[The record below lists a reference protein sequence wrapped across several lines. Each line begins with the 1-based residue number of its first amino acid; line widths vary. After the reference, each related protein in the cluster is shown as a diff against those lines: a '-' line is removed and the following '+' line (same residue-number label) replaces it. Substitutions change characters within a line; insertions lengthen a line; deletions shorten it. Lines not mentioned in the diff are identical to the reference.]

1 MAICQVQ
8 ISGQLQTLACD
19 RAHISTYSCNYTNQS
34 HQRAHKRS
42 MCRWFTSWKSLTLYF
57 TPSPPPVLFPGR
69 MRQETEI
76 KRADVSSVLSRMK
89 SNARLH
95 CAWQGHRSLA
105 GSMNARRGM
114 GGPSSD
120 GAVDQR
126 CHLRAYVAKLSSLHT
141 NSNTHKHQQHIVWP
155 VLVCS
160 LRRCAKQGSSARSRV
175 ENWVTF
181 LLGFT

>member
-1 MAICQVQ
+1 M
-8 ISGQLQTLACD
+8 SGTDLRTAADPGLRSRTHINLQLQLHQSVSSACTQEEHVPLIYLLEESD
-19 RAHISTYSCNYTNQS
+19 PLFYP
-34 HQRAHKRS
+34 
-42 MCRWFTSWKSLTLYF
+42 L
-57 TPSPPPVLFPGR
+57 PPPVLFPGR
-69 MRQETEI
+69 MRQETEM